1 MRADITFW
9 SNGHQ
14 LLGHLYLPDERA
26 AGERL
31 PAVVVVG
38 PASSTKGQVPAVY
51 AQRLSALG
59 LFRRVRL
66 TELRHGSQPRRD
78 VLVQVEEAP
87 PTSIGVGGGV
97 EGGNRLRPTAA
108 GGVAEERYEVA
119 PRAFFEVGRRNL
131 WGKNRSVNLFTRVS
145 LRARDIVFTDQGV
158 RLATPDPTTSGY
170 GFNEYRVLG
179 TYREPK
185 IFNTPAD
192 VLVTGIVDQA
202 IRSSFNFI
210 TREARAE
217 MAWRVSPRY
226 GIAGRYSYEQTRLF
240 DERFSE
246 DEKPLIDR
254 LFPQVRLSMFTF
266 SVYRDTRDD
275 VLEPVRGMFLSADSN
290 LAARAMG
297 SEVGFA
303 KTFLEALS
311 FHRLPTRRRIVLALA
326 ARVGM
331 AHGFRRSVAR
341 VGPGGTPVL
350 GPDGQPLI
358 DVIEELPASERFF
371 AGGDT
376 TVRGFSLDR
385 LGDERTISAS
395 GFPKGG
401 NGVIVLNAELRVA
414 VFGGVGVV
422 GFIDA
427 GNVVPRASDIDFM
440 DQRAAAGFGFRYRS
454 PVGPIRVDLGFKLDR
469 RELVP
474 GNLERRWVP
483 HVSLGQAF

>member
-1 MRADITFW
+1 M
-9 SNGHQ
+9 
-14 LLGHLYLPDERA
+14 
-26 AGERL
+26 
-31 PAVVVVG
+31 
-38 PASSTKGQVPAVY
+38 
-51 AQRLSALG
+51 
-59 LFRRVRL
+59 
-66 TELRHGSQPRRD
+66 
-78 VLVQVEEAP
+78 
-87 PTSIGVGGGV
+87 
-97 EGGNRLRPTAA
+97 
-108 GGVAEERYEVA
+108 
-119 PRAFFEVGRRNL
+119 
-131 WGKNRSVNLFTRVS
+131 
-145 LRARDIVFTDQGV
+145 
-158 RLATPDPTTSGY
+158 
-170 GFNEYRVLG
+170 LG

-226 GIAGRYSYEQTRLF
+226 GIAGRYSYQQTRLF

-246 DEKPLIDR
+246 DEEPLIDR

-275 VLEPVRGMFLSADSN
+275 VLEPTRGTFLSADN
-290 LAARAMG
+290 DLAERAMG

-358 DVIEELPASERFF
+358 DIIEELPASERFF

-376 TVRGFSLDR
+376 T
-385 LGDERTISAS
+385 GDERTISAS

-422 GFIDA
+422 GFVDA
-427 GNVVPRASDIDFM
+427 GNVVPRASDIDFT